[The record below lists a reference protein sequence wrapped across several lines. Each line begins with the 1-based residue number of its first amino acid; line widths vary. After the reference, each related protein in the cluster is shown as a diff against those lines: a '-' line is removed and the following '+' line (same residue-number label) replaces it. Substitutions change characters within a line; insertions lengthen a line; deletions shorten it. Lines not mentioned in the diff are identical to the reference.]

1 MSDISDEFEA
11 FRNAYLVIKDMVM
24 NGDSLQKLKEEGIVE
39 VTDAGDMKFITK
51 EIQTEAINS
60 HLERLEKNIHKF
72 AQVPDLSD
80 ENFAGNLSGVAI
92 RFKLFGLETKCIT
105 KERKMDK
112 AIRQL
117 VEVLAVPIRVITGKE
132 ISLRNL
138 KLEFKRNIPA
148 NITEIV
154 DTVCKLDGKVDNETL
169 LALLPFVDN
178 PKEVLEK
185 VKAQKKENM
194 KEFDPYSIQNAEDD
208 SKIQFPNTNASQ
220 NNPFMRN
227 NSGVNEE

>member
-1 MSDISDEFEA
+1 M
-11 FRNAYLVIKDMVM
+11 
-24 NGDSLQKLKEEGIVE
+24 
-39 VTDAGDMKFITK
+39 
-51 EIQTEAINS
+51 
-60 HLERLEKNIHKF
+60 
-72 AQVPDLSD
+72 
-80 ENFAGNLSGVAI
+80 
-92 RFKLFGLETKCIT
+92 
-105 KERKMDK
+105 
-112 AIRQL
+112 
-117 VEVLAVPIRVITGKE
+117 
-132 ISLRNL
+132 RNL

-154 DTVCKLDGKVDNETL
+154 DTVVKLDGKVDSETL

-208 SKIQFPNTNASQ
+208 SKVQFPNTNAPQ

>member
-1 MSDISDEFEA
+1 
-11 FRNAYLVIKDMVM
+11 
-24 NGDSLQKLKEEGIVE
+24 
-39 VTDAGDMKFITK
+39 
-51 EIQTEAINS
+51 
-60 HLERLEKNIHKF
+60 
-72 AQVPDLSD
+72 
-80 ENFAGNLSGVAI
+80 
-92 RFKLFGLETKCIT
+92 
-105 KERKMDK
+105 MDK

-117 VEVLAVPIRVITGKE
+117 VELLAVPIKVVTGKDVE
-132 ISLRNL
+132 MRNL

-154 DTVCKLDGKVDNETL
+154 DTVVKLDGKVDNETL

-178 PKEVLEK
+178 PKEGLEK

-208 SKIQFPNTNASQ
+208 SKVQFPNTNAPQ

>member
-1 MSDISDEFEA
+1 
-11 FRNAYLVIKDMVM
+11 M
-24 NGDSLQKLKEEGIVE
+24 NGDSLQKLKDEGIVE
-39 VTDAGDMKFITK
+39 VTDQGDMRFVTK
-51 EIQTEAINS
+51 EIQTDAINS

-117 VEVLAVPIRVITGKE
+117 IEVLSVPLRVITGKDVDMRQVK
-132 ISLRNL
+132 I
-138 KLEFKRNIPA
+138 EFKRNIPA

-154 DTVCKLDGKVDNETL
+154 DVVCKLDGKVDDETL
-169 LALLPFVDN
+169 LSLLPFVDN

-185 VKAQKKENM
+185 IKKQKKEAQ
-194 KEFDPYSIQNAEDD
+194 KQADPYSLDNIQDD
-208 SKIQFPNTNASQ
+208 GENGMGGLMGGRGTAAFGSHSASVLTKTK
-220 NNPFMRN
+220 PWEITM
-227 NSGVNEE
+227 